1 MFNSSNILI
10 KYILLFCNIITL
22 CFVLHTKQLL
32 ANTNEKD
39 KNTELILKIINLAEN
54 NKLQQINKLLD
65 KNSDVNL
72 DDLVNWLMIS
82 NKNIEIKDLE
92 NTIKKYEGWPDINN
106 LVIDLEEKIDW
117 NIADNIL
124 FKIYERQKP
133 ITRIGKIKYANF
145 LINNNSINLEQKNII
160 IENWVNG
167 SFNKEN
173 EEYIYKN
180 FSYLFDEKDNI
191 QRLNNLI

>member
-39 KNTELILKIINLAEN
+39 KNTELILKIISLAEN

-82 NKNIEIKDLE
+82 NKNIEIDDIEK
-92 NTIKKYEGWPDINN
+92 TIKKYEGWPDINN
-106 LVIDLEEKIDW
+106 LVIDLEEKTDW
-117 NIADNIL
+117 NITDNIL
-124 FKIYERQKP
+124 YKIYEVQKL
-133 ITRIGKIKYANF
+133 ITRIGKIIYANNI
-145 LINNNSINLEQKNII
+145 INNNN
-160 IENWVNG
+160 
-167 SFNKEN
+167 
-173 EEYIYKN
+173 
-180 FSYLFDEKDNI
+180 
-191 QRLNNLI
+191 

>member
-39 KNTELILKIINLAEN
+39 KNTELILKIISLVEN
-54 NKLQQINKLLD
+54 NKLQQINKLLA

-82 NKNIEIKDLE
+82 NVK
-92 NTIKKYEGWPDINN
+92 
-106 LVIDLEEKIDW
+106 EEKGHEP
-117 NIADNIL
+117 N
-124 FKIYERQKP
+124 KPSERG
-133 ITRIGKIKYANF
+133 IGRAANPF
-145 LINNNSINLEQKNII
+145 ELHL
-160 IENWVNG
+160 
-167 SFNKEN
+167 
-173 EEYIYKN
+173 
-180 FSYLFDEKDNI
+180 
-191 QRLNNLI
+191 R